1 MSNMSWDIQK
11 ISMGKYG
18 KFYHELSKE
27 EKDIVFN
34 YYYDYC

>member
-1 MSNMSWDIQK
+1 MSWDIQK

-27 EKDIVFN
+27 ESIVFN

>member
-1 MSNMSWDIQK
+1 MSNMSSDIQK
-11 ISMGKYG
+11 ISMRKYG

-27 EKDIVFN
+27 ERDIVFN